1 MADKYINEDNVKE
14 LLSMTKEY
22 IDNQDTTLDGKITV
36 NTTAIS
42 DKVQYGTV
50 TIPSTDWTAL
60 VGNVDYTYYCD
71 ITLDSSLNLGA
82 SDMVE
87 LVNDNPNLF
96 MEYGFVIASIVSN
109 TMTIYVVEEPATSVT
124 LTFII
129 TRNMK
134 STTIEQGV

>member
-1 MADKYINEDNVKE
+1 MNKVVNIDNLIDAASIIKQ
-14 LLSMTKEY
+14 Y
-22 IDNQDTTLDGKITV
+22 IDNQDTTLDGKLTV

-60 VGNVDYTYYCD
+60 VGNDNYTYYCD

-87 LVNDNPNLF
+87 LVNDNPTIF
-96 MEYGFVIASIVSN
+96 MECGFVIASIVSN
-109 TMTIYVVEEPATSVT
+109 TMTIYVAEEPTTNVT